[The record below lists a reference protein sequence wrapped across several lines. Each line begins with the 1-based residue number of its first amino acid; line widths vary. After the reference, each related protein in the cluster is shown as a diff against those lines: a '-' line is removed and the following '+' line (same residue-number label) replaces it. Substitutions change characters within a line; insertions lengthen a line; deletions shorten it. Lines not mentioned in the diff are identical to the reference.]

1 MKLRRRLT
9 FRLNERSDVAEA
21 TISEVLRRRLTRVA
35 MLSVAA
41 EAKVGHPQ
49 AIIKKTRPKVGS
61 LALQTLTRRVYW
73 FVAPYQTLK
82 ANKLCS

>member
-1 MKLRRRLT
+1 MTTNEVKLRRRLT

-21 TISEVLRRRLTRVA
+21 TISEVLRRRLTREA

-49 AIIKKTRPKVGS
+49 AIIKRPDPELGLLLYKPSQGGFIG
-61 LALQTLTRRVYW
+61 L
-73 FVAPYQTLK
+73 
-82 ANKLCS
+82 